1 MHTKACA
8 VGRTQQAA
16 TDDTI
21 AWPTGGDGVT
31 AVHADGGYAGWKISA
46 CCFYSICRGFVVQ
59 QAVQQDRANLSTDR
73 ASAV

>member
-1 MHTKACA
+1 MHTKACT
-8 VGRTQQAA
+8 VGRTRQAA

-46 CCFYSICRGFVVQ
+46 CCLIRFVVDSLFNKLYNKP
-59 QAVQQDRANLSTDR
+59 AANLSADR